1 MRLLERVDPKAFDDH
16 TKVMRCCQRIKS
28 SASPDEH
35 LEMFVF
41 AVESMAVSLLGG
53 DAQDSSAFTVDNLAG
68 KAEGDPGL
76 MQTAVVKQKLISWF
90 LNLVSSKI
98 TAASG
103 AGQPVTTEGH
113 RMIRGASASPLSF
126 VRSLR
131 ERAAPHN

>member
-1 MRLLERVDPKAFDDH
+1 
-16 TKVMRCCQRIKS
+16 
-28 SASPDEH
+28 
-35 LEMFVF
+35 MFVF

-53 DAQDSSAFTVDNLAG
+53 DGQDSSAFAMDNLAG
-68 KAEGDPGL
+68 KAKGDPGL
-76 MQTAVVKQKLISWF
+76 MQAAVVKQKLIAWF
-90 LNLVSSKI
+90 LEIFSSKI

-103 AGQPVTTEGH
+103 AGQSVTSEGY